1 MELFYDPRDDP
12 YYENRVALQRIR
24 ADLPEGGAEA
34 MLDRARA
41 RLPDLARWL
50 EENARELLERT

>member
-1 MELFYDPRDDP
+1 LVRATLSNGSARELPSS
-12 YYENRVALQRIR
+12 LQRIG